1 MNVILVTI
9 HVTIMRNVS
18 IELAVTTAD
27 VLLDLSVMMRHRNVM
42 TLTNAPLGYTF
53 AVQVQSALIF
63 KGALI
68 VTVKLDIQ
76 GMDLRTRPVETWT
89 DRIVDS

>member
-27 VLLDLSVMMRHRNVM
+27 VSLDLSVMMRRNVM
-42 TLTNAPLGYTF
+42 TLTNAPLGYIF

-63 KGALI
+63 KGVLI
-68 VTVKLDIQ
+68 VTVK
-76 GMDLRTRPVETWT
+76 
-89 DRIVDS
+89 